1 MNDDLGRMVL
11 NPDVTVRSRGVME
24 KCSMCIQKTQKTILD
39 AKRDGREVKD
49 GEFQT
54 ACSAACSN
62 GAMVFGDI
70 NDKESKVAKLKED
83 DRMYHLLE
91 SVGTKPNVQYHTK
104 VRNTTKHKLI
114 KEINYIIM
122 ASHYEAPI
130 RRPLVTGEKSITMLL

>member
-39 AKRDGREVKD
+39 AKREGRPVKD

-54 ACSAACSN
+54 ACSAACGN

-70 NDKESKVAKLKED
+70 NDKDSKIAELRED
-83 DRMYHLLE
+83 KRAYHLLE
-91 SVGTKPNVQYHTK
+91 HVGVKPNVVYQTK
-104 VRNTTKHKLI
+104 VRNTT
-114 KEINYIIM
+114 
-122 ASHYEAPI
+122 EA
-130 RRPLVTGEKSITMLL
+130 

>member
-39 AKRDGREVKD
+39 AKRDGREIKD

-54 ACSAACSN
+54 ACSSACGN
-62 GAMVFGDI
+62 GAIVFGDI

-83 DRMYHLLE
+83 DRVYHLLE
-91 SVGTKPNVQYHTK
+91 YVGTKPNVFYHTK
-104 VRNTTKHKLI
+104 VINTT
-114 KEINYIIM
+114 E
-122 ASHYEAPI
+122 
-130 RRPLVTGEKSITMLL
+130 V